1 MQEKKCSLI
10 KHKEITA
17 TNYCP
22 ECKIYMCNKCENHH
36 SELFQNHHQVKLD
49 TDIKLLFTGFCKEEN
64 HLDKL
69 EFFCKDHNILCC
81 ASCITKIKINGKGEH
96 KDCNICIINDI
107 KEEKKN
113 NLKNNIIKLEEL
125 LNTLKKSNDEIKNI
139 YEKLNKDK
147 EELKLNIQKIFTTIR
162 NSLNNREDF
171 LLLEVDKKFDEIFL
185 DQNIIKQNENL
196 PKRAMVSL
204 EKGKSINKKW
214 DDENKLNFLIN
225 NCIDIENEIKEIN
238 QINTK
243 IKKLNEYD
251 FIDVKFIP
259 YEEQKIN
266 EFLEKINTFGEIKIN
281 MYNKYFKD
289 STVFS
294 NENNYNDYE
303 FILKEIENRN
313 KKIKNLNLI
322 YRATRDGDELN
333 NFYDKCSNIKDIILL
348 IKSENNAKFGGYTK
362 IGFKKVNSEK
372 YKDNSAFVFSFDKEK
387 IYPIKKDLDAIRCCS
402 CCPQFKSSIYINKN
416 FLSKNNSHVG
426 PVDVNY
432 EGFSSNYELNNGS
445 QYFKAL
451 DLEVYQILF
460 E

>member
-1 MQEKKCSLI
+1 MDEKKCSSI

-22 ECKIYMCNKCENHH
+22 ECKIYMCNKCENYH

-69 EFFCKDHNILCC
+69 EFFCKDHNKLCC
-81 ASCITKIKINGKGEH
+81 VSCISKIKINGKGEH

-113 NLKNNIIKLEEL
+113 NLKNNIILLEEL

-162 NSLNNREDF
+162 NALNNREDF

-196 PKRAMVSL
+196 PKRAIVSL
-204 EKGKSINKKW
+204 EKGKSINKEW

-243 IKKLNEYD
+243 IKHLNEYD
-251 FIDVKFIP
+251 FIDIKFIP

-281 MYNKYFKD
+281 MYNKYFKG

-322 YRATRDGDELN
+322 YRATRDGDQIN

-348 IKSENNAKFGGYTK
+348 IKSENNAKFGGYTEV
-362 IGFKKVNSEK
+362 GFKKVFEEQ
-372 YKDNSAFVFSFDKEK
+372 YKDNSAFVFSFDKKK
-387 IYPIKKDLDAIRCCS
+387 IYSIKKDLDAIRCCYC
-402 CCPQFKSSIYINKN
+402 CCPQFYNTIYLRGN
-416 FLSKNNSHVG
+416 FLSSQNHVG
-426 PVDVNY
+426 GVNVNY
-432 EGFSSNYELNNGS
+432 EGFSSNFELNNGS

-451 DLEVYQILF
+451 DLEIYQILF
-460 E
+460 K

>member
-1 MQEKKCSLI
+1 MDEKKCSSI
-10 KHKEITA
+10 KHKEIIA

-22 ECKIYMCNKCENHH
+22 ECKIYMCNKCENYH

-69 EFFCKDHNILCC
+69 EFFCKDHNKLCC
-81 ASCITKIKINGKGEH
+81 VSCISKIKINGKGEH

-113 NLKNNIIKLEEL
+113 NLKNNIIILEEL
-125 LNTLKKSNDEIKNI
+125 LNALKKSNDEIKNI

-162 NSLNNREDF
+162 NALNNREDF

-303 FILKEIENRN
+303 FILKEN
-313 KKIKNLNLI
+313 KKF
-322 YRATRDGDELN
+322 E
-333 NFYDKCSNIKDIILL
+333 FNI
-348 IKSENNAKFGGYTK
+348 
-362 IGFKKVNSEK
+362 
-372 YKDNSAFVFSFDKEK
+372 
-387 IYPIKKDLDAIRCCS
+387 
-402 CCPQFKSSIYINKN
+402 
-416 FLSKNNSHVG
+416 
-426 PVDVNY
+426 
-432 EGFSSNYELNNGS
+432 
-445 QYFKAL
+445 
-451 DLEVYQILF
+451 
-460 E
+460 